1 MSHPSKRKGTAFER
15 EIVELAKLYE
25 LAAERAWGS
34 DGRSKGWNEI
44 VDVMVEG
51 QWRIQCKIRHQ
62 FSKDIFPDG
71 EVDIQMI
78 RQDRGEAHAVI
89 RADLLFSLLKQLKG
103 EANAVQPE
111 GENPPDDLSH
121 AKGTEGT
128 D

>member
-34 DGRSKGWNEI
+34 DGRSKGWKEV

-62 FSKDIFPDG
+62 FAKDIFPSG

-89 RADLLFSLLKQLKG
+89 RAELLFSLLKQLK
-103 EANAVQPE
+103 ANSNAVQPE
-111 GENPPDDLSH
+111 TDDL
-121 AKGTEGT
+121 KDDPGVTEGET
-128 D
+128 